1 MGLNMSG
8 GGLMIS
14 VDGVKRDGVEDQ
26 WEKISRGGVRC
37 VSLVYVLL
45 LMNIYV
51 QSNSLLANFS
61 LIVCVF
67 FSCGN
72 PLFYYYHNMPLHTAD
87 CM

>member
-1 MGLNMSG
+1 
-8 GGLMIS
+8 MIS